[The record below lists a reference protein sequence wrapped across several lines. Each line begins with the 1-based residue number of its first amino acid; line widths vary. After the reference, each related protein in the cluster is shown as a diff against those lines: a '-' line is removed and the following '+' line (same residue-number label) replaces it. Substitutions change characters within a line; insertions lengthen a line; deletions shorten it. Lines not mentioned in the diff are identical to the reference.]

1 MKTSKNITLIDG
13 QFSVEEAKEILL
25 NVFSSKLQFHQM
37 KNFSNYERFGTKDEN
52 GRRRIDELKESI
64 TLIKNTLED
73 AKNAGFE
80 LVLKS
85 NVSIELVK
93 SDKNQLINQA

>member
-52 GRRRIDELKESI
+52 GHRRIDELKESI
-64 TLIKNTLED
+64 TLIKNTLENGY
-73 AKNAGFE
+73 KPKTKK
-80 LVLKS
+80 VT
-85 NVSIELVK
+85 VI
-93 SDKNQLINQA
+93 LI